1 VANSSNDRQLID
13 VGLIGAGIAGV
24 YSAWRLQQNGRTPVV
39 FENSRRIGGRLM
51 SVTPPGMPDITGELG
66 GMRFLSV
73 QQMVSS
79 LISYLGL
86 STALFPLGGPNNL
99 ASLRSKI
106 LTGDDFS
113 NPALVPYNLLPSE
126 QGKNPGELLVG
137 AINTVIPNATTLTPQ
152 QWETVK
158 QETMW
163 NGDHLYNWGLWNVL
177 LSINSATG
185 QPVLSS
191 EAYALLYDGGGYES
205 LVDNWNC
212 AEAFEY
218 LLIDFPSNA
227 QYQRLARG
235 YQTLPQTLAQ
245 QFRQNG
251 GTINI
256 ANSLMRITLNTVNGA
271 NVVDFDVFDL
281 NTQSTNYYRANALI
295 LALPRRALEIVFANS
310 LLLPDLQFV
319 LDAVMPM
326 PAQKTLLAYSSP
338 WWQEALGLVNGR
350 STTDLPI
357 RQVYYFGTQSGPDP
371 NSLLLATY
379 ADGRCESFWR
389 PLWGGSITANKS
401 TGKLFAKSQTKS
413 KYFAPQAF
421 QLAHPEIAPP
431 APLDVVETLQ
441 QLLAQM
447 HGIPL
452 SDIPEPYFAAHM
464 DWTLDPYGAGWHF
477 WQAGVNVAQ
486 TISGIRQPYNDYPLY
501 ICGEAYSNEQG
512 WVEGALTSAEHVMQ
526 DKFGLAWPTW
536 LPTNYYL
543 GP

>member
-1 VANSSNDRQLID
+1 MANSSNDRTLID
-13 VGLIGAGIAGV
+13 VAVIGGGIAGV
-24 YSAWRLQQNGRTPVV
+24 YSAWRLQQGGRAPVV
-39 FENSRRIGGRLM
+39 FEMSSRIGGRLM

-79 LISYLGL
+79 LVGYLGL
-86 STALFPLGGPNNL
+86 PTTPFPMGGPNNL
-99 ASLRSKI
+99 ATLRSKI
-106 LTGDDFS
+106 LTDADFS
-113 NPALVPYNLLPSE
+113 NPSLVPYNLLPSE
-126 QGKNPGELLVG
+126 QGKNPGQLLVG

-158 QETMW
+158 QETIW
-163 NGDHLYNWGLWNVL
+163 NGDYLYNWGLWNVL
-177 LSINSATG
+177 MSINSATN
-185 QPVLSS
+185 QPLLSS

-227 QYQRLARG
+227 QYQKLTQG
-235 YQTLPQTLAQ
+235 YQTLPQTLSL
-245 QFRQNG
+245 QFQQNG
-251 GTINI
+251 GTVNTG
-256 ANSLMRITLNTVNGA
+256 NTLMQLALNTVNGV
-271 NVVDFDVFDL
+271 NVVDFDVF
-281 NTQSTNYYRANALI
+281 NVHTQSTEYYRANALI
-295 LALPRRALEIVFANS
+295 LALPRRALEIVFS
-310 LLLPDLQFV
+310 SSSLLPDLQFI

-326 PAQKTLLAYSSP
+326 PAQKTLLAYNSP
-338 WWQEALGLVNGR
+338 WWQNQLGLTNGR

-357 RQVYYFGTQSGPDP
+357 RQVYYFGTETGPNP

-379 ADGRCESFWR
+379 ADGRCESFWK
-389 PLWGGSITANKS
+389 PLWGGSISAKKALGKS
-401 TGKLFAKSQTKS
+401 LKKS
-413 KYFAPQAF
+413 KHFPPHPY
-421 QLAHPEIAPP
+421 QLAHPEEAPP

-441 QLLAQM
+441 QFLAQM

-452 SDIPEPYFAAHM
+452 SDIPEPYFATHM
-464 DWTLDPYGAGWHF
+464 DWTVDPYGAGWHF

-486 TISGIRQPYNDYPLY
+486 VVSSIRQPYGSHPLY
-501 ICGEAYSNEQG
+501 ICGEAYGNEQG

-526 DKFGLAWPTW
+526 DNFGLAWPTW